1 MREFDNARDDF
12 LYFLKVIGIFSAVC
26 IIGLLLFSFA
36 SGMLASDHPGQP
48 SVYHQVFPA
57 HLSAELMPGQG
68 FTVQNTEYSTFEIQ
82 SEYPVSVEGGNCYFP
97 RGAEIKLYCDPTNLQ
112 ITDLRPRFLAWA
124 HSNHVSVTAR

>member
-26 IIGLLLFSFA
+26 IVGLLLFSFA

-48 SVYHQVFPA
+48 SVYHQIFPA
-57 HLSAELMPGQG
+57 HLSADLMPGQG
-68 FTVQNTEYSTFEIQ
+68 WTIQNSEYSNFEIQ
-82 SEYPVSVEGGNCYFP
+82 SEYPVSVLGGDCSYP
-97 RGAEIKLYCDPTNLQ
+97 RGAQIELRCAATDLQ